1 MVNHPEFEGTGDPG
15 LKGKRMAVVSF
26 SHFPGDPR
34 PRRAAEA
41 FASAG
46 MSIDVICLM
55 EEGGPKEDVFEG
67 IHIDRISITHR
78 RGSKIG
84 YVLRYGLF
92 ILIAFLK
99 LAKRCFSERYHI
111 VHIHNM
117 PDVLVLAALVPKLL
131 GAKVILDLHDPMPEL
146 MMAIFELPKAS
157 RAVRGMVV
165 LERWS
170 IAIADIVLTV
180 NRTFEELFS
189 SRSCSV
195 EKVQVIMNSPD
206 DRIFKIIPPQM
217 RNSLSD
223 KKRTP
228 FVIMYHG
235 TLVERNGI
243 DLAVEALVRVR
254 KLLPEAELRIYGQR
268 TPFLDQ
274 VLQGAIE
281 KGIEKAVCYLGPR
294 RLEQLVDAIADC
306 DVGIIPN
313 KRSIFT
319 ELNTPVRIFE
329 YLALGRPVI
338 APRAPGIQEYF
349 TDDSLVFFD
358 LGDVEDLARKLTWV
372 ADHPKEVLEI
382 TERGQAVCCAH
393 SWGKEKAKLL
403 KVAGDLVCS
412 HQ

>member
-1 MVNHPEFEGTGDPG
+1 
-15 LKGKRMAVVSF
+15 MAVVSF

-41 FASAG
+41 FAMAG

-55 EEGGPKEDVFEG
+55 EEGGLKKDVFEG
-67 IHIDRISITHR
+67 IHIDRIPMTHR
-78 RGSKIG
+78 RGSKMG
-84 YVLRYGLF
+84 YVFRYGLF

-99 LAKRCFSERYHI
+99 LARRSFSQRYHI

-146 MMAIFELPKAS
+146 MMAIFELPKTS
-157 RAVRGMVV
+157 RAVKGMVV

-170 IAIADIVLTV
+170 IAVADIVLTV
-180 NRTFEELFS
+180 NHTFKKLFS
-189 SRSCSV
+189 FRSCSAG
-195 EKVQVIMNSPD
+195 KVRVIMNSPD

-217 RNSLSD
+217 RNSRSD
-223 KKRTP
+223 KTSTP
-228 FVIMYHG
+228 FIIMYHG

-243 DLAVEALVRVR
+243 DLAVEALVKVR
-254 KLLPEAELRIYGQR
+254 KLIPEAELRIYGQR
-268 TPFLDQ
+268 TPFLDD
-274 VLQGAIE
+274 VLQWAIDNDLE
-281 KGIEKAVCYLGPR
+281 KSVYYFGPR
-294 RLEQLVDAIADC
+294 RLEQLVDAITDC

-329 YLALGRPVI
+329 YLTLGRPVI

-349 TDDSLVFFD
+349 TEDSLVFFD
-358 LGDVEDLARKLTWV
+358 LGNVEDLAQKLTWV

-382 TERGQAVCCAH
+382 TERGQAICSTH
-393 SWGKEKAKLL
+393 SWDKEKIKLL
-403 KVAGDLVCS
+403 KVAGDLVYAR
-412 HQ
+412 Q